1 VLTGIEVRDFVT
13 ARRAAESLL
22 ECGPRIAV
30 VQAGD
35 EGDLLLAR
43 DEAVRLPR
51 LPVSM
56 VDPTGGGDAL
66 VASLVVLLA
75 QGMKLEPA
83 GRLAAA
89 AAAHTVSHL
98 GGRPTYADRGELAA
112 MYDREFDS

>member
-1 VLTGIEVRDFVT
+1 M
-13 ARRAAESLL
+13 
-22 ECGPRIAV
+22 

-43 DEAVRLPR
+43 DQAVRLPR

-75 QGMKLEPA
+75 QGAKLAPA
-83 GRLAAA
+83 GRL

-98 GGRPTYADRGELAA
+98 GRRPTYADRGELAA
-112 MYDREFDS
+112 MYDRETDS